1 MMRLHDV
8 VKRELSGQFAKS
20 HFANRSGLC
29 FCFLI
34 LFASYWEYFKLLILF
49 QHLSGLPGGA
59 VKNPPVNAGDP
70 RDMGSSP
77 KSRRSLEV
85 GHGNL
90 LQCACLENSVDRR
103 AWQGTVCGVAK
114 SQTRL
119 SDLAYTHVH
128 THTHTRTYTLTY
140 SPYPALA
147 STSSLVPV
155 LVVLFVNGESFLLCL
170 LVSLFLWIYV
180 LPLPSI
186 LYLP

>member
-119 SDLAYTHVH
+119 SGLAYTHVH
-128 THTHTRTYTLTY
+128 THTHTHAHTHSHTAPIQHL
-140 SPYPALA
+140 PQHHL
-147 STSSLVPV
+147 
-155 LVVLFVNGESFLLCL
+155 
-170 LVSLFLWIYV
+170 LFLF
-180 LPLPSI
+180 LSF
-186 LYLP
+186 YLSMESLSSCAY